1 MNSEAL
7 KLEKALQSGFINH
20 NVIAT
25 EEYKPKLI
33 INDPDKGMKVLT
45 SLTRE
50 LTKCDAFYFSV
61 AFITESGVTTLLN
74 SLQELEEKGIKGK
87 IIASQYQNF
96 SEPKALKRLLQ
107 FKNIEL
113 RIITQSTGKMH
124 TKGYIFKD
132 KEEYTVIVGS
142 SNMTQYALCENNEW
156 NLKVSST
163 SRGSLIKSTLEEF
176 NRMFDSAT
184 VVDAIW
190 IEEYDKIYREEKRIR
205 GNILKE
211 IRAIKPAY
219 ELNKINPN
227 TMQAKA
233 LTALS
238 RTRQEDFQKAL
249 IVSATGTGKT
259 YLSAFDVR
267 KFNPK
272 RFLFIVHREQIAK
285 AAMDS
290 FQRVFRDKNKTMSVL
305 SGNNRELNAD
315 FIFST
320 IQTMSKDS
328 MLENFSRDAFDYIVI
343 DEVHRAGAESYQK
356 VINYFTPQ
364 FLLGMSATP
373 ERTDGFD
380 IYELF
385 DRNLAFEIRLND
397 AMKEGMIC
405 PFHYFGVTE
414 LTVEGKIIDDKTDFN
429 LLTSDKR
436 VEYIQEKMNFYG
448 YSGERVK
455 GLVFCSRNEEVK
467 VLAEKF
473 GNLGYRTLA
482 LSGAN
487 TQEERQEAVTR
498 LGQDD
503 PNGALDYIFTVDIFN
518 EGVDIPEVNQVVML
532 RPTES
537 AIIFVQQLG
546 RGLRKVEEKEFVVV
560 LDFIGN
566 YEKNFLIPMALS
578 EDRSYNKDTIRKYVK
593 EGSSTIHGC
602 STINFDTITK
612 EKVFES
618 IDKANFNDLKIIKD
632 AYTIL
637 KQRLGRIPKLEEFKE
652 YGSIDI
658 ERIFGKKKSYHNFLK
673 DYDKDYKVNF
683 TPIQEKFIEFISMK
697 YVNGKR
703 PHELEFIKLLLENE
717 ADILKKL
724 ETILNEKYNITLHHY
739 TKVNLINQMT
749 QNFMTGIAR
758 KTYEQATFIEKI
770 DEEYKISKNLEEALM
785 DENFRNQLE
794 ELIDIGIEINEER
807 YTERYMETNFVLY
820 EKYTYEDVCRLLD
833 WEKNLVPLN
842 IGGYKYDSITNT
854 FPVFV
859 NYDKHESIDATI
871 QYEDEFLSPSHFK
884 AISKS
889 KRNLESDDVKRIYS
903 ADKLGIKMNLFVRKN
918 KDDLN
923 SKEFYFL
930 GHIHAERSPK
940 EFIMPNT
947 TVSAV
952 ELYYRIETPV
962 REDIYDYLTGI

>member
-1 MNSEAL
+1 MNNEAL
-7 KLEKALQSGFINH
+7 KLERALQSGFINH

-176 NRMFDSAT
+176 NHMFDSAT

-343 DEVHRAGAESYQK
+343 DDA
-356 VINYFTPQ
+356 VI
-364 FLLGMSATP
+364 LG
-373 ERTDGFD
+373 
-380 IYELF
+380 
-385 DRNLAFEIRLND
+385 LN
-397 AMKEGMIC
+397 
-405 PFHYFGVTE
+405 
-414 LTVEGKIIDDKTDFN
+414 
-429 LLTSDKR
+429 
-436 VEYIQEKMNFYG
+436 
-448 YSGERVK
+448 
-455 GLVFCSRNEEVK
+455 
-467 VLAEKF
+467 
-473 GNLGYRTLA
+473 
-482 LSGAN
+482 
-487 TQEERQEAVTR
+487 
-498 LGQDD
+498 
-503 PNGALDYIFTVDIFN
+503 
-518 EGVDIPEVNQVVML
+518 
-532 RPTES
+532 
-537 AIIFVQQLG
+537 
-546 RGLRKVEEKEFVVV
+546 
-560 LDFIGN
+560 
-566 YEKNFLIPMALS
+566 
-578 EDRSYNKDTIRKYVK
+578 
-593 EGSSTIHGC
+593 
-602 STINFDTITK
+602 
-612 EKVFES
+612 
-618 IDKANFNDLKIIKD
+618 
-632 AYTIL
+632 
-637 KQRLGRIPKLEEFKE
+637 
-652 YGSIDI
+652 
-658 ERIFGKKKSYHNFLK
+658 
-673 DYDKDYKVNF
+673 
-683 TPIQEKFIEFISMK
+683 
-697 YVNGKR
+697 
-703 PHELEFIKLLLENE
+703 
-717 ADILKKL
+717 
-724 ETILNEKYNITLHHY
+724 
-739 TKVNLINQMT
+739 
-749 QNFMTGIAR
+749 
-758 KTYEQATFIEKI
+758 
-770 DEEYKISKNLEEALM
+770 
-785 DENFRNQLE
+785 
-794 ELIDIGIEINEER
+794 
-807 YTERYMETNFVLY
+807 
-820 EKYTYEDVCRLLD
+820 
-833 WEKNLVPLN
+833 
-842 IGGYKYDSITNT
+842 
-854 FPVFV
+854 
-859 NYDKHESIDATI
+859 
-871 QYEDEFLSPSHFK
+871 
-884 AISKS
+884 
-889 KRNLESDDVKRIYS
+889 
-903 ADKLGIKMNLFVRKN
+903 
-918 KDDLN
+918 
-923 SKEFYFL
+923 
-930 GHIHAERSPK
+930 
-940 EFIMPNT
+940 
-947 TVSAV
+947 
-952 ELYYRIETPV
+952 
-962 REDIYDYLTGI
+962 